1 MGEQEEEGGAEGS
14 QGWLRVLQEVPCVP
28 WPRPL
33 GLGLGCDAGKVWR
46 QVLRGAQGRG
56 QGEAELEGLGKAGG
70 MGIPACFRAQ
80 QTWGLEP
87 EFVGS
92 GVLGAIKASGK
103 GDLQLFVITSH
114 HQNRAGQ
121 L

>member
-1 MGEQEEEGGAEGS
+1 MATFPRPGARLWCWEGLGAGAEG
-14 QGWLRVLQEVPCVP
+14 
-28 WPRPL
+28 
-33 GLGLGCDAGKVWR
+33 
-46 QVLRGAQGRG
+46 GAQGRG

-70 MGIPACFRAQ
+70 TGVPACSRAQ
-80 QTWGLEP
+80 QIRGLEP

-92 GVLGAIKASGK
+92 GVLGAIKASGN